1 VAVEQ
6 ELPEA
11 DDLPVGHLLTTL
23 QQRSASY
30 KFYWFLAILEA
41 IKQDIPQPV
50 PIDFLL
56 AQMVA
61 LAWYPNVFFR
71 LSFGSADRLAATVF
85 ALQLELSLK
94 LKTSV
99 AELACLVQEV
109 LKSKGR
115 SELKS
120 KIREKGRYVPF
131 RFLQPWFAGELAGL
145 PDSKVN
151 DTIVKLAAK
160 NFQNHRNL
168 PPYRFSADGRSIEL
182 QPRWRGYFRRHFAIV
197 QSFVVWHLAK
207 YLQSLNPNVPAIP
220 NKLFPPEERGDLAR
234 AREFWA
240 QVPELRC
247 IYTGRPLSLQE
258 AEIDHFLP
266 WSFVAHDLLWNL
278 IPVASDANAKKS
290 DALPDLEY
298 YLPALAQRHYAA
310 IQQLLQ
316 RPTQQAKKLLEDYE
330 ILVGNRLGRNLRNI
344 DEAAFL
350 DSYRHTFVP
359 LAEIASNMGF
369 QTNWVYR

>member
-1 VAVEQ
+1 M
-6 ELPEA
+6 
-11 DDLPVGHLLTTL
+11 TTL

-61 LAWYPNVFFR
+61 LAWYPTVFFR
-71 LSFGSADRLAATVF
+71 LSFGAADRLAETVFSTQQLF
-85 ALQLELSLK
+85 ALQP
-94 LKTSV
+94 KTPV
-99 AELACLVQEV
+99 EDIARNLRQLLAERQ
-109 LKSKGR
+109 S
-115 SELKS
+115 SELKA
-120 KIREKGRYVPF
+120 KVREKGRYVPYH
-131 RFLQPWFAGELAGL
+131 FLRPWFAGELAGL

-151 DTIVKLAAK
+151 AAIVELAAK

-182 QPRWRGYFRRHFAIV
+182 QPRWRGYFRRHFGIV
-197 QSFVVWHLAK
+197 QSFVDWHLAK
-207 YLQSLNPNVPAIP
+207 YLQSLNPNVPGIP

-258 AEIDHFLP
+258 ADIDHFLP

-290 DALPDLEY
+290 DALPDLEC

-359 LAEIASNMGF
+359 LAEIAANMGF
-369 QTNWVYR
+369 QANWVYR